1 MEFVEEIKYMN
12 QNQTTRP
19 TTGLLFGWDEKM
31 IVLLCVY
38 VHVLSCYSENVA
50 SSDLWSCLLLIQM
63 HLGSVHI

>member
-1 MEFVEEIKYMN
+1 MEFVEEIKNMN
-12 QNQTTRP
+12 KNQTTRP

-50 SSDLWSCLLLIQM
+50 SSNAVICDPVFSSFKCI
-63 HLGSVHI
+63 